1 MENIES
7 RMEKTR
13 DYTELVVWKKA
24 HEFVLYVYQ
33 ITKNFPRDEVLGLL
47 KINTGHERT
56 IRAKKM

>member
-1 MENIES
+1 
-7 RMEKTR
+7 MEKTR

-24 HEFVLYVYQ
+24 HEFVLYVYK